1 LSQTAKN
8 IRIQVDNQSSRTFT
22 VIDIFAPDKR
32 GLLFTI
38 SKVIVGL
45 GLSVHAAKIVTRL
58 DQVVD
63 VFYVLGENQKKV
75 TQAAAIV
82 LIQDRLKKALE
93 KEFGNNVV
101 LK

>member
-1 LSQTAKN
+1 
-8 IRIQVDNQSSRTFT
+8 
-22 VIDIFAPDKR
+22 
-32 GLLFTI
+32 
-38 SKVIVGL
+38 
-45 GLSVHAAKIVTRL
+45 
-58 DQVVD
+58 
-63 VFYVLGENQKKV
+63 LGENQKKV